1 MKTIAV
7 KCVIVF
13 TRKSISEEIDLSGM
27 WNTNL
32 SMFNCRFIVKPPPA
46 LDRKDEHLGHV
57 MINEKKNEAVRKHQ
71 VSVYC

>member
-1 MKTIAV
+1 M
-7 KCVIVF
+7 CYW
-13 TRKSISEEIDLSGM
+13 KSISEEIDLSGM
-27 WNTNL
+27 WNTNV

-71 VSVYC
+71 VSVCC